1 MSAAIQ
7 YRSQQLPEMEPSS
20 ELLRLI
26 DIFEPDTQVVVVSR
40 DPDPAID
47 AYLAAIAHRM
57 GSGFRHAL
65 KTGSPV
71 PHHLLPAH
79 TGQEAF
85 VADLNQLVGI
95 FADLL
100 GCPSIGLRLEVVSR
114 AMCPRFH
121 VDHVGIRLLCTY
133 RGPATEWLVDACA
146 DRSKLGPTSSD
157 VCDENSGIIMN
168 PAGIHRATPYA
179 IVLLKGSR
187 WQGNEGSSSIIHRSP
202 TVPSNTA
209 PRVLLA
215 LDALW

>member
-1 MSAAIQ
+1 MSVAIK

-26 DIFEPDTQVVVVSR
+26 DIFEPKTQVVVVRR
-40 DPDPAID
+40 DPDPVID
-47 AYLAAIAHRM
+47 AYLAAIVPRM
-57 GSGFRHAL
+57 GSGFRHVL
-65 KTGSPV
+65 KSGLPV
-71 PHHLLPAH
+71 PHHLLPSH

-85 VADLNQLVGI
+85 VADLNQLVGVY
-95 FADLL
+95 ADLL
-100 GCPSIGLRLEVVSR
+100 GCPSIGLRLEVMNR

-133 RGPATEWLVDACA
+133 RGPATEWLEDACA
-146 DRSKLGPTSSD
+146 DRSKLGPASSE
-157 VCDENSGIIMN
+157 VCDENSGVITN
-168 PAGIHRATPYA
+168 PAGIHRAAPFS

-187 WQGNEGSSSIIHRSP
+187 WQGNEDSGIIHRSP
-202 TVPSNTA
+202 IVPFNTA

>member
-1 MSAAIQ
+1 MSVAIQ

-26 DIFEPDTQVVVVSR
+26 DIFEAETQVVIVKR
-40 DPDPAID
+40 NPDPVID
-47 AYLAAIAHRM
+47 AYLAVVAHQM
-57 GSGFRHAL
+57 GSGFRHVL
-65 KTGSPV
+65 KAGSTV

-100 GCPSIGLRLEVVSR
+100 DCPSVGLRLEVVNR

-133 RGPATEWLVDACA
+133 RSPATEWLEDACA
-146 DRSKLGPTSSD
+146 DRSKLGPAPPD
-157 VCDENSGIIMN
+157 VSDENSGVILN

-187 WQGNEGSSSIIHRSP
+187 WQGNEGSGIIHRSP
-202 TVPSNTA
+202 IVPSNTA

>member
-1 MSAAIQ
+1 MNAATQ
-7 YRSQQLPEMEPSS
+7 YQSLQLPEREPSS
-20 ELLRLI
+20 ELLQLI
-26 DIFEPDTQVVVVSR
+26 DIFEAETQVVVVKR
-40 DPDPAID
+40 EPDPVID
-47 AYLAAIAHRM
+47 AYLAAVAHRM

-65 KTGSPV
+65 KTGAPV

-79 TGQEAF
+79 MGQEAF

-100 GCPSIGLRLEVVSR
+100 DCPSIGLRLEVVNR

-133 RGPATEWLVDACA
+133 RGPATEWLEDTCA
-146 DRSKLGPTSSD
+146 DRSKLGPASPD
-157 VCDENSGIIMN
+157 DFDENSGVIMN

-187 WQGNEGSSSIIHRSP
+187 WQGNESSGIIHRSP
-202 TVPSNTA
+202 TIPSNTA